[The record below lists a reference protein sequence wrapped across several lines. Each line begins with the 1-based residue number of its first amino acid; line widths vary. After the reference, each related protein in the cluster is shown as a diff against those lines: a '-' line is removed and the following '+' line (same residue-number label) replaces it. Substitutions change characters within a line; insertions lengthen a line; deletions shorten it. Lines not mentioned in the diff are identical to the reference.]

1 MVMPHSTAEP
11 QWVFRP
17 QCRTFQP
24 RLCSQ
29 RAPIPYMRVPI
40 AGGVFCLIMNQ
51 SWITTSNRHSH
62 IREGTLGCI
71 MRQQGKHLW
80 AYLPIVLPV
89 GYSVALAC
97 NTPMVKIN
105 HITSQANRSRP
116 SPSASAP
123 RECPEG
129 GEESGEKQRVNP
141 LLWTTAPP
149 PPYGHVR
156 GA

>member
-1 MVMPHSTAEP
+1 MGIQPTVPYLPAPLMQPKGPHPLYEGAYCGGGILSDNESVM
-11 QWVFRP
+11 
-17 QCRTFQP
+17 
-24 RLCSQ
+24 
-29 RAPIPYMRVPI
+29 
-40 AGGVFCLIMNQ
+40 
-51 SWITTSNRHSH
+51 ITTSNRHSH